1 MPSRNE
7 QVPSRLKRDGTRILG
22 LFAASEDVQALK
34 EDQVVDP
41 AGDVKVRGAKESEGP
56 RRPERRNGRRLARRQ
71 NIKRLTTGLALNA
84 ISSQRTVPLRHAPRP
99 RRKT

>member
-41 AGDVKVRGAKESEGP
+41 AGDVKGRGAKESED
-56 RRPERRNGRRLARRQ
+56 
-71 NIKRLTTGLALNA
+71 
-84 ISSQRTVPLRHAPRP
+84 PRP
-99 RRKT
+99 PKEAIVVGSPDGRT